1 MSAGK
6 NKIILCADDYGQSAS
21 ISEGI
26 VQLIE
31 RGRLS
36 ATSCMTEGAFWSDS
50 RNQLPEF
57 RERIDI
63 GLHFNLTHSFA
74 VQTYPAQPLG
84 AVLRTALTGKIDKNA
99 IATALHAQLDRFEAV
114 LGSAPDFVD
123 GHQHVHVFPGIRSV
137 VLQQLARRYP
147 AKKPY
152 LRAVNPRLP
161 GLRRLALKLAFL
173 KLLGSGFAD
182 SAARLGMAT
191 HSGFA
196 GIYSLQPQQS
206 FPQLMQKWLCAARS
220 GDLLMCHPGL
230 ADDTED
236 DPIGATRP
244 LELAFLA
251 SADFT
256 ALLANTQTELCRL
269 RDFNH

>member
-1 MSAGK
+1 
-6 NKIILCADDYGQSAS
+6 
-21 ISEGI
+21 
-26 VQLIE
+26 
-31 RGRLS
+31 
-36 ATSCMTEGAFWSDS
+36 MTEGTFWSDPHN
-50 RNQLPEF
+50 RLPEF
-57 RERIDI
+57 REQIDI
-63 GLHFNLTHSFA
+63 GLHFNLTHPFA
-74 VQTYPAQPLG
+74 AQTYPAQPLD
-84 AVLRTALTGKIDKNA
+84 AVLRASLTGKIDKTA
-99 IATALHAQLDRFEAV
+99 IAAALHAQLDRFEAV

-123 GHQHVHVFPGIRSV
+123 GHQHVHIFPGIRSV

-161 GLRRLALKLAFL
+161 GHGGGLKLAFL

-191 HSGFA
+191 NSGFA
-196 GIYSLQPQQS
+196 GIYSLQPQQD
-206 FPQLMQKWLCAARS
+206 FPQLMQQWLRAARS

-230 ADDTED
+230 ADGIND
-236 DPIGATRP
+236 DPIHATRP

-256 ALLANTQTELCRL
+256 SLLASTDIELCRL
-269 RDFNH
+269 RDFNR